1 MNQSILKRLSLL
13 MIIFVLCAVNLFYAN
28 KATTA
33 IPIDVDTK
41 GLTNDSVMGE
51 IYVAGQPSAS
61 NMSAPSIA
69 WSKTYPDVAGYDRW
83 ILQTSDG
90 GYLLLWANYYSQ
102 DSVFSLLKTDSS
114 GNPQWNQS
122 YSVEI
127 SGYGQN
133 VIQTSDGGYA
143 VAATYQKQFFL
154 LKIDELGNQ
163 QWNKSYTVPGSR
175 SARAI
180 IQTHD
185 GGYALL
191 GTGTQ
196 QATPPESSVVA
207 WLVKTDSEGNVEW
220 AQNLGTN
227 SPKSLVQ
234 TSDGGY
240 AIAKDFCFNLV
251 KLDSN
256 GTVEWSRTYVDR
268 DENEVSCVVQT
279 SDGGFA
285 LAGYMWRRI
294 NGGNTYLAL
303 VKTDAHGIEQWVQ
316 YYGVGFPE
324 SMIKTADGGFAL
336 AYPNLLIK
344 ADANGSKQWEIGIG
358 GYVIQT
364 TDGGYTLQGLV
375 KINDTAYG
383 FGLTK
388 LNRDPALPPA
398 SPTPTEPST
407 SNPENN
413 FSLNLPTK
421 LFVVAVVVVIAVASM
436 AVAFNLRR
444 KRLSLR
450 VGERKP

>member
-1 MNQSILKRLSLL
+1 MNHSILKRLSLL
-13 MIIFVLCAVNLFYAN
+13 MIIFVLCAVNIFYAN

-33 IPIDVDTK
+33 IPIDTDTK

-51 IYVAGQPSAS
+51 IFVTGQPSAS

-90 GYLLLWANYYSQ
+90 GYLLLWANYG
-102 DSVFSLLKTDSS
+102 DSVFSLIKTDSH

-127 SGYGQN
+127 SGYSQN

-163 QWNKSYTVPGSR
+163 QWNKSYTVPGGGH
-175 SARAI
+175 ARAI

-207 WLVKTDSEGNVEW
+207 WLVKTGSEGNVEW
-220 AQNLGTN
+220 TQNLGTN

-256 GTVEWSRTYVDR
+256 GTVKWSRTYVDR
-268 DENEVSCVVQT
+268 DKNEVSCVVQT

-294 NGGNTYLAL
+294 NGGNTYTAL

-316 YYGVGFPE
+316 YYGVGIAD

-336 AYPNLLIK
+336 ACSNRLVK
-344 ADANGSKQWEIGIG
+344 ADANGSEQWEILSAD
-358 GYVIQT
+358 YVIQT
-364 TDGGYTLQGLV
+364 TDGGYALTGAV
-375 KINDTAYG
+375 KINDTSWG
-383 FGLTK
+383 LGLTK

-398 SPTPTEPST
+398 SPTPTASST

-413 FSLNLPTK
+413 FSLNLPAQ
-421 LFVVAVVVVIAVASM
+421 LFVIAVVVVVAAASVAVAL
-436 AVAFNLRR
+436 NLRR
-444 KRLSLR
+444 KRLQFAR
-450 VGERKP
+450 G

>member
-1 MNQSILKRLSLL
+1 MNHSVLKRLSLL
-13 MIIFVLCAVNLFYAN
+13 LIIFVLCAVNLFYAN
-28 KATTA
+28 KATT
-33 IPIDVDTK
+33 PMPVDVDTK
-41 GLTNDSVMGE
+41 GLTNDSVTGA
-51 IYVAGQPSAS
+51 ILVAGQPSAS
-61 NMSAPSIA
+61 NISAPSIA
-69 WSKTYPDVAGYDRW
+69 WSKTYPDVTGLGQW

-90 GYLLLWANYYSQ
+90 GYLTDYG
-102 DSVFSLLKTDSS
+102 DSVFSMLKTDSS

-133 VIQTSDGGYA
+133 VVQTSDGGYA

-154 LKIDELGNQ
+154 LKIDEVGNQ
-163 QWNKSYTVPGSR
+163 QWNKSYTVPGSG

-207 WLVKTDSEGNVEW
+207 WLVKTNSEGNVEW
-220 AQNLGTN
+220 TQNIGTN

-268 DENEVSCVVQT
+268 DKNEVSCVVQT

-285 LAGYMWRRI
+285 LTGYMWRRI
-294 NGGNTYLAL
+294 NGGRTYAAL
-303 VKTDAHGIEQWVQ
+303 VKTDAHGTEQWVQ
-316 YYGVGFPE
+316 YYDAYYAD
-324 SMIKTADGGFAL
+324 SMTKTADGGFAL
-336 AYPNLLIK
+336 VCSGSLVK
-344 ADANGSKQWEIGIG
+344 ADANGSVQWFIRTGAQ
-358 GYVIQT
+358 YVIQT
-364 TDGGYTLQGLV
+364 TDGGFALTGAV
-375 KINDTAYG
+375 VINDTLYG
-383 FGLTK
+383 FGLIK

-407 SNPENN
+407 SNSESN
-413 FSLNLPTK
+413 FSLNLPAK
-421 LFVVAVVVVIAVASM
+421 LFVVALVVIIAVASV
-436 AVAFNLRR
+436 AVAISLRR
-444 KRLSLR
+444 KRLKFAR
-450 VGERKP
+450 G